1 MLLSVIIPTWNVA
14 ADLPATVAAL
24 RNEIARTATLKGLQA
39 PELEI
44 VVADGGSTDG
54 TLEVASALGARVVS
68 AAKTR
73 GALLRAGA
81 SAARGEW
88 LLFLHADTRL
98 GEAWA
103 VRVAGFIANPR
114 HFGQAAVFRFR
125 FDDDRPWARRL
136 EMLVDRCGRWLALPS
151 RDQGLLIGR
160 EFYDALGGYPD
171 VAPVEDVE
179 MLDRIGRERLCFLP
193 VAAITPWARYAREGY
208 LPRMLRSFFCIAL
221 WFVGIP
227 AERIARITAK
237 LDPAEARTEAVS
249 ASG

>member
-1 MLLSVIIPTWNVA
+1 MLLSVILPTLNAA

-24 RNEIARTATLKGLQA
+24 RGDIARAATLKGLQA

-54 TLEVASALGARVVS
+54 TTEVASALGARVVS
-68 AAKTR
+68 AAKAR
-73 GALLRAGA
+73 GARLHAGA

-88 LLFLHADTRL
+88 ILFLHADTRL
-98 GEAWA
+98 AEGWA

-125 FDDDRPWARRL
+125 FDDNRPWARRL

-193 VAAITPWARYAREGY
+193 IAAITPWARYAREGY
-208 LPRMLRSFFCIAL
+208 TPRMLRSVFCIAL

-227 AERIARITAK
+227 AQRIARITAK
-237 LDPAEARTEAVS
+237 RGPAEARTEAVS